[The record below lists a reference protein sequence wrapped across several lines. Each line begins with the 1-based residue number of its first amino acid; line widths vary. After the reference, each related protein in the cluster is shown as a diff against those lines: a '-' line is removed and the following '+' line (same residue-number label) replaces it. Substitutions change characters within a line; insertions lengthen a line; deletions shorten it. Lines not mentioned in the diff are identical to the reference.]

1 MSFEAVRF
9 AGDLL
14 NRSPTH
20 AQVDL
25 TMAGHDHIYERTCP
39 VYKKNCLHFDGNGT
53 AWGPVHVVMGNAGY
67 KLSWGANPSLPA
79 YWSTVALEH
88 GFLRC
93 DVNGTVFHCEVSR
106 SSTTLSTSHIA
117 V

>member
-1 MSFEAVRF
+1 
-9 AGDLL
+9 
-14 NRSPTH
+14 
-20 AQVDL
+20 
-25 TMAGHDHIYERTCP
+25 MAGHDHIYERTCP